1 MDRIE
6 QKGMSTMEERNPNEV
21 TTFPCAKKDREM
33 KLRLVLFFVMFF
45 IVMLAVRLFLEFGIG
60 FILGDKTELGP
71 KILYDPIFYPAIG
84 FFLLHFL
91 RIRRY
96 NVDYQNAIIINM
108 GCSSEIISSQ
118 EVVGAEVLDRKR
130 SFEYIQSSKLVGYHG
145 DYKTKEHGTIKA
157 YATNRDCFVLI
168 KTRTVPNYIIS
179 PEDPD
184 AFAAFVNQRLS
195 K

>member
-1 MDRIE
+1 
-6 QKGMSTMEERNPNEV
+6 MEERNPNEV

-33 KLRLVLFFVMFF
+33 KLRLTLLFFMMYVLFLATVLFV
-45 IVMLAVRLFLEFGIG
+45 EFSAG
-60 FILGDKTELGP
+60 FIFGDKTELGP
-71 KILYDPIFYPAIG
+71 KILCDALFYSAMC
-84 FFLLHFL
+84 FFML
-91 RIRRY
+91 RIGRIRHY
-96 NVDYQNAIIINM
+96 TVDYQNAIIIDM
-108 GCSSEIISSQ
+108 GGNSEIISSQ

-130 SFEYIQSSKLVGYHG
+130 SFEFIRSSKLIGYQR

-168 KTRTVPNYIIS
+168 KTKTVLNYIIS
-179 PEDPD
+179 PEDPE

>member
-1 MDRIE
+1 
-6 QKGMSTMEERNPNEV
+6 MEERNPNEV

-33 KLRLVLFFVMFF
+33 KLRLTLLFFMMYVLFLATVLFV
-45 IVMLAVRLFLEFGIG
+45 EFSAG

-71 KILYDPIFYPAIG
+71 KILCDALFYSAMS
-84 FFLLHFL
+84 FFML
-91 RIRRY
+91 RIWRIRHY
-96 NVDYQNAIIINM
+96 TVDYQNAIIIDM
-108 GCSSEIISSQ
+108 GGNSEIISSQ

-130 SFEYIQSSKLVGYHG
+130 SFEFIRSSKLIGYQR

-168 KTRTVPNYIIS
+168 KTKTVLNYIIS
-179 PEDPD
+179 PEDPE